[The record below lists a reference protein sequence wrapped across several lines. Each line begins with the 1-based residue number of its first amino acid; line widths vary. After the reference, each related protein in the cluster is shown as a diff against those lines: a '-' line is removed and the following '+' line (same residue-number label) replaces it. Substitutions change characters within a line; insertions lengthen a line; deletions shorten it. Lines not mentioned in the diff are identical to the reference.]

1 MTCTFH
7 VVSQHI
13 FVLELDGK
21 LMKKLKISGL
31 RKYEGEKMWGAE
43 DRHGYPP
50 ADAELN
56 RLSFTNAGK
65 NSIAIQH

>member
-1 MTCTFH
+1 
-7 VVSQHI
+7 
-13 FVLELDGK
+13 
-21 LMKKLKISGL
+21 MKKLKISGL